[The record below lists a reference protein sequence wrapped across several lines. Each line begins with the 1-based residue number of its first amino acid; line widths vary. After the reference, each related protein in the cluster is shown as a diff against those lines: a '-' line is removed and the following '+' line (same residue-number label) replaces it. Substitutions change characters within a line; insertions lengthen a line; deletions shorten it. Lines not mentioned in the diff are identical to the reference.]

1 VSTEHV
7 TAAPQ
12 QRPPVAAAPSAEA
25 DARETSLADFV
36 RYLADDP
43 RGEAVGTA
51 LLRGPLAELG
61 ASAAIVFAATGDRES
76 LRCVASANY
85 PPGLLRQLSRL
96 PVEARHVACQV
107 FRSGVEEVWSVTEA
121 ATQHPV
127 MRAAAEV
134 LPGGPRG
141 DMASLPLRSRG
152 ETIGVLGFTCPDG
165 LPRTWESRRVV
176 DGVAGALALWVALR
190 RALEVEAVVPGRTPL
205 VVTAR
210 QRRVLELVRE
220 GSNNAQIAVLLG
232 YSEKTIKNDLTS
244 LYRLLGASS
253 RSDLVA
259 RALELT
265 ADAG

>member
-1 VSTEHV
+1 V
-7 TAAPQ
+7 TTTSPQ
-12 QRPPVAAAPSAEA
+12 LPEQASVPGTSATA
-25 DARETSLADFV
+25 LETSLDAFV

-43 RGEAVGTA
+43 RGEAVGGA
-51 LLRGPLAELG
+51 LLRGPLALLG
-61 ASAAIVFAATGDRES
+61 ASAAIVFAASADRES

-85 PPGLLRQLSRL
+85 PPGLLHQLALL
-96 PVEARHVACQV
+96 PVEAHHVACRV

-134 LPGGPRG
+134 LPGGLRG
-141 DMASLPLRSRG
+141 EIASLPLRSRG
-152 ETIGVLGFTCPDG
+152 ETIGVLGFKCPDG
-165 LPRTWESRRVV
+165 LPRTWDSRRVV
-176 DGVAGALALWVALR
+176 DGVTGALSLWVALQ
-190 RALEVEAVVPGRTPL
+190 RALDVEAIAPDRSPL
-205 VVTAR
+205 AVTAR

-220 GSNNAQIAVLLG
+220 GSSNSQIAVLLG

-253 RSDLVA
+253 RDELVA
-259 RALELT
+259 RAFDLT